1 MEPSEFS
8 MLENRIMDWYESLN
22 NRNTLDT
29 PNMRTRMPPF
39 LNYTDNNGYSFKAD
53 NGNIVTFSSDQQSVI
68 RELINEEIDRLNS
81 FRNNAQN
88 SMTSEG
94 GGRNRNKNTSKKNKK
109 TKRAKRAKRAK
120 NSKKNKKTKRAKK
133 Y

>member
-1 MEPSEFS
+1 MDPSEFS

-81 FRNNAQN
+81 FRNNAQK

>member
-1 MEPSEFS
+1 MDPSEFS